1 MKLLPRGMLLLLIV
15 YLAIAGYLLVSWLP
29 SVIGGYQTIADSYP
43 WLAYAYLSAVA
54 LGALVLLGV
63 SLTVFYRLWRNT
75 HNKDRSRER
84 RQQNP
89 SELSTTQLQAELR
102 ENLST
107 SQNYAADAAVSA
119 QLRGEIEK
127 ALHALDKKHADS
139 RLEIVAFGTISS
151 GKSSLLNSLAGRQV
165 FASNVIG
172 GTTSV
177 RSEVPWPTSEQVIL
191 VDTPGLAEVRGEE
204 RAGIAALAAK
214 NADLVLLVVDG
225 PLKSY
230 EVDLVQKLREMEKRI
245 VVCLNKEDWY
255 DDEEEELLSRQIVEQ
270 LPGIAP
276 SDVVAVRAAA
286 VNRERIRVT
295 SSGDELTE
303 EYEVPPNVAPLAE
316 RLMQIVQ
323 KDGRELLL
331 ANLLL
336 QSRGLV
342 DEAKERVRAVLDAK
356 ANEIIS
362 RHMWAAGGAAGIN
375 PIPLLD
381 LAGGSA
387 ITVKMIFEL
396 ANVYKQPI
404 DTDGVVKML
413 EQLGKNLIA
422 MVGAT
427 AISPAVAA
435 GIGSL
440 LKTVPGIGTIAGG
453 LVQGITQALVTRWI
467 GNVFVEYYRRD
478 MQAPP
483 GGIAELARDQ
493 WQQLTRPDQL
503 RKLVQRGRTEL
514 AKSFGGSN
522 SSEDRELP

>member
-1 MKLLPRGMLLLLIV
+1 MKLPRAIVLLLIV
-15 YLAIAGYLLVSWLP
+15 YLAIAGYVLVVWLP
-29 SVIGGYQTIADSYP
+29 TIIGGYQTIANSYP
-43 WLAYAYLSAVA
+43 WLAYGYLGFVVVMAVA
-54 LGALVLLGV
+54 LLGV
-63 SLTVFYRLWRNT
+63 SVTVFYRLWRNT
-75 HNKDRSRER
+75 RNKEIGRER
-84 RQQNP
+84 RQHNP
-89 SELSTTQLQAELR
+89 SELSNAQLQAELR

-107 SQNYAADAAVSA
+107 SQSYAADAAVSA
-119 QLRGEIEK
+119 ELRGEIEK
-127 ALHALDKKHADS
+127 ALKSLDKKHADS

-165 FASNVIG
+165 FASDVLG

-204 RAGIAALAAK
+204 RASIAALAAK
-214 NADLVLLVVDG
+214 NADLVLMVVDG

-230 EVDLVQKLREMEKRI
+230 EVDLVKKLLDMEKRI

-255 DDEEEELLSRQIVEQ
+255 DEEEEAQLASQISQQ
-270 LPGIAP
+270 LPGIAEE
-276 SDVVAVRAAA
+276 DVVAVRAAA

-316 RLMQIVQ
+316 RLLQIVQ

-342 DEAKERVRAVLDAK
+342 DEAKDRVRAVLDKK
-356 ANEIIS
+356 ANEIIT

-387 ITVKMIFEL
+387 ITIKMVLEL

-404 DTDGVVKML
+404 DADGVMKML

-427 AISPAVAA
+427 AVSPAVAA

-483 GGIAELARDQ
+483 GGLAELARDQ
-493 WQQLTRPDQL
+493 WQQLTRADSL
-503 RKLVQRGRTEL
+503 RKLVQRGRTEI
-514 AKSFGGSN
+514 AKTFSDAD
-522 SSEDRELP
+522 SSDDRKRS

>member
-1 MKLLPRGMLLLLIV
+1 MKFPRGIVLLLLV
-15 YLAIAGYLLVSWLP
+15 YFAVPAYALVVWLP
-29 SVIGGYQTIADSYP
+29 TIIGGYQTIAATYP
-43 WLAYAYLSAVA
+43 WLAYGYLAIVSIVA
-54 LGALVLLGV
+54 GAMLIGSLVVLWK
-63 SLTVFYRLWRNT
+63 LWRNT
-75 HNKDRSRER
+75 RNKDVSRER
-84 RQQNP
+84 RQLNP
-89 SELSTTQLQAELR
+89 SELSNAQLQAELR

-107 SQNYAADAAVSA
+107 SQTYAADAAVSVE
-119 QLRGEIEK
+119 LRAEIEK
-127 ALHALDKKHADS
+127 ALKLLDKKHADS

-165 FASNVIG
+165 FASDVIG

-204 RAGIAALAAK
+204 RAAIAAEAAK

-230 EVDLVQKLREMEKRI
+230 EVDLVKKLGEMEKRI

-255 DDEEEELLSRQIVEQ
+255 DDDEEAELTAQISRQ
-270 LPGIAP
+270 LPGI
-276 SDVVAVRAAA
+276 SEKDVVAVRAAA
-286 VNRERIRVT
+286 VNRERIRIT
-295 SSGDELTE
+295 SSGEELAE

-342 DEAKERVRAVLDAK
+342 DESKDRVRAVLDAK
-356 ANEIIS
+356 ADSIINK
-362 RHMWAAGGAAGIN
+362 HMWAAGGVAGIN

-387 ITVKMIFEL
+387 ITVKMVLEL
-396 ANVYKQPI
+396 ADVYKQRI

-427 AISPAVAA
+427 AVSPAVAA
-435 GIGSL
+435 GIGSV

-453 LVQGITQALVTRWI
+453 LVQGLTQALVTKWI
-467 GNVFVEYYRRD
+467 GNVFKEYYRHD

-483 GGIAELARDQ
+483 GGLAELARNQ
-493 WQQLTRPDQL
+493 WQELTRVDSL
-503 RKLVQRGRTEL
+503 RKLIQRGRSEL
-514 AKSFGGSN
+514 GNVLNDPGSA
-522 SSEDRELP
+522 RGKR

>member
-1 MKLLPRGMLLLLIV
+1 MLLVV
-15 YLAIAGYLLVSWLP
+15 YLAIAGYLVVSWLP
-29 SVIGGYQTIADSYP
+29 SIIGGYRTIADAYP
-43 WLAYAYLSAVA
+43 ILAYGYLGVVV
-54 LGALVLLGV
+54 LGAVVMLAI
-63 SLTVFYRLWRNT
+63 SLTVFVRLWRNT
-75 HNKDRSRER
+75 RNKQRSRER

-89 SELSTTQLQAELR
+89 SELSAAQLQAELR
-102 ENLST
+102 ENLSA
-107 SQNYAADAAVSA
+107 SQGFAADVAVSA
-119 QLRGEIEK
+119 ELRAEIEK
-127 ALHALDKKHADS
+127 ALRALDKKHADS

-165 FASNVIG
+165 FASDVLG

-177 RSEVPWPTSEQVIL
+177 RSEVPWPTNEHVIL
-191 VDTPGLAEVRGEE
+191 VDTPGLAEVRGEQ
-204 RAGIAALAAK
+204 RAAVAALAAK

-230 EVDLVQKLREMEKRI
+230 EVDLVNKLREMEKRI

-255 DDEEEELLSRQIVEQ
+255 DEEEEQQLTQQIVAQ
-270 LPGIAP
+270 LPGVAAE
-276 SDVVAVRAAA
+276 DVVAVRAAA

-295 SSGDELTE
+295 STGEELAE

-316 RLMQIVQ
+316 RLLQIVQ

-342 DEAKERVRAVLDAK
+342 DEAKDRVRGVLDAR
-356 ANEIIS
+356 ANEIITKY
-362 RHMWAAGGAAGIN
+362 MWAAGGAAGIN

-381 LAGGSA
+381 LVGGSA
-387 ITVKMIFEL
+387 ITVKMVLDL
-396 ANVYKQPI
+396 ADVYKQPI

-427 AISPAVAA
+427 AVSPAVAA

-440 LKTVPGIGTIAGG
+440 LKTVPGIGTVAGG
-453 LVQGITQALVTRWI
+453 LVQGLTQALVTRWV

-478 MQAPP
+478 MQASA

-493 WQQLTRPDQL
+493 WQLLTRPESL
-503 RKLVQRGRTEL
+503 RKLIQRGRTEL
-514 AKSFGGSN
+514 AKTFGDDD
-522 SSEDRELP
+522 SSHERKRP

>member
-1 MKLLPRGMLLLLIV
+1 MKLPRGMMLLLIA
-15 YLAIAGYLLVSWLP
+15 YLAVAGYVLVVWLP
-29 SVIGGYQTIADSYP
+29 TIIGGYQTIADSYP
-43 WLAYAYLSAVA
+43 WLAYGYLSVVA
-54 LGALVLLGV
+54 LFGLLLLGA
-63 SLTVFYRLWRNT
+63 SITVFARLWRNT
-75 HNKDRSRER
+75 RNKDQSRDR
-84 RQQNP
+84 RQKNP
-89 SELSTTQLQAELR
+89 SELSASQRQAELR

-107 SQNYAADAAVSA
+107 SQSFAADAAVSA
-119 QLRGEIEK
+119 ELRGEIEK
-127 ALHALDKKHADS
+127 ALKVLDKKHADS

-165 FASNVIG
+165 FASDVIG

-191 VDTPGLAEVRGEE
+191 VDTPGLAEVRGEG
-204 RAGIAALAAK
+204 RAAIAAGAAK

-230 EVDLVQKLREMEKRI
+230 EVDLIKKLQEMEKRI

-255 DDEEEELLSRQIVEQ
+255 DEEEEQLLTHQITQQ
-270 LPGIAP
+270 LPWIAV

-295 SSGDELTE
+295 STGEELTE
-303 EYEVPPNVAPLAE
+303 EYEMPPNVAPLAE

-356 ANEIIS
+356 ANEIIN

-387 ITVKMIFEL
+387 ITIKMVIEL

-453 LVQGITQALVTRWI
+453 LVQGLTQALVTRWI

-493 WQQLTRPDQL
+493 WQQLTRADSL
-503 RKLVQRGRTEL
+503 RKLIQRGRSEL
-514 AKSFGGSN
+514 TKSLSDK
-522 SSEDRELP
+522 ERP

>member
-1 MKLLPRGMLLLLIV
+1 MKLPRGILLLAIV
-15 YLAIAGYLLVSWLP
+15 YLAIAGYLVVSWLP
-29 SVIGGYQTIADSYP
+29 SIVSGYKTIADAYP
-43 WLAYAYLSAVA
+43 ILAYGYLAVVG
-54 LGALVLLGV
+54 LGAAVMLGI
-63 SLTVFYRLWRNT
+63 SGTVFVRLWRNT
-75 HNKDRSRER
+75 RNKDISRDR
-84 RQQNP
+84 RQHNP
-89 SELSTTQLQAELR
+89 SELSKSQQEAELR

-107 SQNYAADAAVSA
+107 SQNYAADVAVSA
-119 QLRGEIEK
+119 ELRAEIEK
-127 ALHALDKKHADS
+127 ALRTLDKKHADS

-165 FASNVIG
+165 FASDVIG

-191 VDTPGLAEVRGEE
+191 VDTPGLAEVRGEQ
-204 RAGIAALAAK
+204 RATIAAQAAK

-230 EVDLVQKLREMEKRI
+230 EVDLVNKLREMEKRI

-255 DDEEEELLSRQIVEQ
+255 DEEEEQQLTQQIVAQ
-270 LPGIAP
+270 LPGIAQE
-276 SDVVAVRAAA
+276 DVVAVRAAA
-286 VNRERIRVT
+286 VNRERVRVT
-295 SSGDELTE
+295 STGEEHTE

-342 DEAKERVRAVLDAK
+342 DEAKERVRAVLDK
-356 ANEIIS
+356 RANEIINKY
-362 RHMWAAGGAAGIN
+362 MWAAGGAAGIN

-381 LAGGSA
+381 LVGGSA
-387 ITVKMIFEL
+387 ITVKMVLDL
-396 ANVYKQPI
+396 ADVYKQPI

-427 AISPAVAA
+427 ALSPAVAA

-453 LVQGITQALVTRWI
+453 LVQGLTQALVTRWV

-478 MQAPP
+478 MQPP
-483 GGIAELARDQ
+483 TGGIAELARDQ
-493 WQQLTRPDQL
+493 WQLLTRPDAL
-503 RKLVQRGRTEL
+503 RKLIQHGRTEL
-514 AKSFGGSN
+514 AKSFDDADSSN
-522 SSEDRELP
+522 QRNQQ

>member
-1 MKLLPRGMLLLLIV
+1 M
-15 YLAIAGYLLVSWLP
+15 
-29 SVIGGYQTIADSYP
+29 
-43 WLAYAYLSAVA
+43 
-54 LGALVLLGV
+54 
-63 SLTVFYRLWRNT
+63 
-75 HNKDRSRER
+75 
-84 RQQNP
+84 
-89 SELSTTQLQAELR
+89 
-102 ENLST
+102 
-107 SQNYAADAAVSA
+107 
-119 QLRGEIEK
+119 
-127 ALHALDKKHADS
+127 
-139 RLEIVAFGTISS
+139 AFGTISS

-165 FASNVIG
+165 FASDVIG

-191 VDTPGLAEVRGEE
+191 VDTPGLAEVRGEQ
-204 RAGIAALAAK
+204 RAAVAALAAK
-214 NADLVLLVVDG
+214 NADLVLMVVDG

-230 EVDLVQKLREMEKRI
+230 EVDLVNKLREMEKRI

-255 DDEEEELLSRQIVEQ
+255 DEEEEQQLTQQIVAQ
-270 LPGIAP
+270 LPGIAT

-295 SSGDELTE
+295 SAGEELTE

-316 RLMQIVQ
+316 RLLQIVQ

-342 DEAKERVRAVLDAK
+342 DEAKERVRTRCSMPGPMESSPSICGQRATQ
-356 ANEIIS
+356 
-362 RHMWAAGGAAGIN
+362 AGIN

-381 LAGGSA
+381 LVGGSA
-387 ITVKMIFEL
+387 ITVKMVLDL
-396 ANVYKQPI
+396 ADVYKQPI
-404 DTDGVVKML
+404 DTDGVVKIL

-422 MVGAT
+422 MVGTT
-427 AISPAVAA
+427 ALSPAVAA

-453 LVQGITQALVTRWI
+453 LVQGLARALVTRWV

-478 MQAPP
+478 MQAPS

-493 WQQLTRPDQL
+493 WQLLTRPDSL
-503 RKLVQRGRTEL
+503 RKLVQRGRT
-514 AKSFGGSN
+514 GT
-522 SSEDRELP
+522 REIVRRCRFL

>member
-1 MKLLPRGMLLLLIV
+1 MKLFPRGMLFLLIV
-15 YLAIAGYLLVSWLP
+15 YLAVAGYLLVAWLP
-29 SVIGGYQTIADSYP
+29 SVIGGYQTIANSYP

-63 SLTVFYRLWRNT
+63 SISLFFRLWRNT
-75 HNKDRSRER
+75 RNKDRSRAR

-89 SELSTTQLQAELR
+89 SELSTSQLQAELR

-107 SQNYAADAAVSA
+107 SQSYAADAAVSA
-119 QLRGEIEK
+119 ELRAEIEK
-127 ALHALDKKHADS
+127 ALKALDKKHSDS

-165 FASNVIG
+165 FASDVIG

-204 RAGIAALAAK
+204 RAAIAASAAK

-230 EVDLVQKLREMEKRI
+230 EVDLVKKLQEMEKRI

-255 DDEEEELLSRQIVEQ
+255 DEEEEQELTKQIVVQ
-270 LPGIAP
+270 LPGIAAG
-276 SDVVAVRAAA
+276 DVVAVRAAA

-295 SSGDELTE
+295 ASGEELAE

-342 DEAKERVRAVLDAK
+342 DESKQRVRAVLDAK
-356 ANEIIS
+356 ANEIIT

-387 ITVKMIFEL
+387 ITIKMVIEL

-427 AISPAVAA
+427 AVSPAVAA
-435 GIGSL
+435 GIGSM

-478 MQAPP
+478 MEAPP
-483 GGIAELARDQ
+483 GGLAELARDQ

-503 RKLVQRGRTEL
+503 RKLIQRGRTEL
-514 AKSFGGSN
+514 AKTLGD
-522 SSEDRELP
+522 EERP